1 MALLF
6 FEHFRSARESLRR
19 TRSRTLLTILGIA
32 IGVGSITAILALG
45 GGLTN
50 IINRQ
55 VAEVGNSIAIVR
67 PEVKT
72 SSLLDFANPTP
83 QAAYSTSPITERD
96 YNDIQKIEN
105 VETAVPLMTI
115 SGGTRSRDANPPV
128 STILATTPDF
138 IKTTPLE
145 FRDGQF
151 IDTSTLESTAVIG
164 YELSLNLFR
173 TNDAVGKIFSVKGQ
187 RFTVIGVM
195 KKQNNPINYN
205 NVDLDHAAIIS
216 LTSGKLLNQGIAQIQ
231 QINVKAKPGADMN
244 AIKSNI
250 QKRLNANHEQEADVA
265 VLVGEHIA
273 TPTSRL
279 LQLIN
284 GVMGAIAGIS
294 LLVGGIGVM
303 NIMLVGVSER
313 TREIGLRKA
322 VGASNRSI
330 VQQFMVESI
339 MLGVLGGVV
348 GFVAGYS
355 LAFIISLFLP
365 YDPVISWQIAAF
377 ASVLSIGVGTIFG
390 VYPAYKAAKKHPIES
405 LRRLH

>member
-1 MALLF
+1 MALLI
-6 FEHFRSARESLRR
+6 FEHLRTARESLRR

-50 IINRQ
+50 IINQQ
-55 VAEVGNSIAIVR
+55 VSEVGDSIAIVR
-67 PEVKT
+67 PQVKT

-83 QAAYSTSPITERD
+83 QTAYSTSPITERD
-96 YNDIQKIEN
+96 YTDIQKIEN
-105 VETAVPLMTI
+105 VEAAVPLMTI
-115 SGGTRSRDANPPV
+115 SGGTRSRDANPPI

-138 IKTTPLE
+138 TKTTPIE

-151 IDTSTLESTAVIG
+151 IDASTLENTAVIG

-173 TNDAVGKIFSVKGQ
+173 TNDAVGKIFTIHGQ

-205 NVDLDHAAIIS
+205 NVDLDHAAVIS

-231 QINVKAKPGADMN
+231 QINIKAKSGTDMAN
-244 AIKSNI
+244 IKTSVE
-250 QKRLNANHEQEADVA
+250 KRLMANHEQEEDLS
-265 VLVGEHIA
+265 VLVGQQIA

-279 LQLIN
+279 LQLVN
-284 GVMGAIAGIS
+284 AVMGAIAGIS

-339 MLGVLGGVV
+339 MLGLLGGLV
-348 GFVAGYS
+348 GYMSGYG

-365 YDPVISWQIAAF
+365 YDPVINWQIAAF
-377 ASVLSIGVGTIFG
+377 AGSLSIGVGTIFG

>member
-1 MALLF
+1 MAILI
-6 FEHFRSARESLRR
+6 FEHLRTARESLRR

-50 IINRQ
+50 IINQQ
-55 VAEVGNSIAIVR
+55 VAEVGDSIAIVR
-67 PEVKT
+67 PQVKT

-83 QAAYSTSPITERD
+83 QTAYSTSPITERD
-96 YNDIQKIEN
+96 YTDIQKIEN
-105 VETAVPLMTI
+105 IEAAVPLMTI
-115 SGGTRSRDANPPV
+115 SGSTRSRDANPPI
-128 STILATTPDF
+128 STVLATTPDF
-138 IKTTPLE
+138 IKTTPIE

-151 IDTSTLESTAVIG
+151 IDASTLENTAVIG

-173 TNDAVGKIFSVKGQ
+173 TNDSVGKIFNVHGQ

-216 LTSGKLLNQGIAQIQ
+216 LTSGKLLNQGVAQIQ
-231 QINVKAKPGADMN
+231 QINIKAKPGTDMTN
-244 AIKSNI
+244 IKTSVE
-250 QKRLNANHEQEADVA
+250 KRLMANHEQEADVT
-265 VLVGEHIA
+265 VLVGQQIA

-279 LQLIN
+279 LQLVN
-284 GVMGAIAGIS
+284 AVMGAIAGIS

-339 MLGVLGGVV
+339 MLGLLGGLV
-348 GFVAGYS
+348 GYLSGYG
-355 LAFIISLFLP
+355 LAFMISLFLP
-365 YDPVISWQIAAF
+365 YDPVINWQIAAF
-377 ASVLSIGVGTIFG
+377 AGALSIGVGTIFG

>member
-1 MALLF
+1 MTLLI
-6 FEHFRSARESLRR
+6 FEHLRTARESLRR

-45 GGLTN
+45 EGLTN
-50 IINRQ
+50 IIHRQ
-55 VAEVGNSIAIVR
+55 VSQVGDSIAIVR
-67 PEVKT
+67 PQVKT
-72 SSLLDFANPTP
+72 KSLLDFANPTP
-83 QAAYSTSPITERD
+83 QTAYSTSPITERD
-96 YNDIQKIEN
+96 YLDIQKLKD
-105 VETAVPLMTI
+105 VEVAVPLMTI
-115 SGGTRSRDANPPV
+115 SGTTRSSDAYPTT

-138 IKTTPLE
+138 IKTTPIE

-151 IDTSTLESTAVIG
+151 IDSATLENTAVVG

-173 TNDAVGKIFSVKGQ
+173 TNDAVGKVFTAHGQ

-205 NVDLDHAAIIS
+205 NVDLDHAAVIS
-216 LTSGKLLNQGIAQIQ
+216 LTSGKLLNQGVAQIQ
-231 QINVKAKPGADMN
+231 QINIKAKPNTD
-244 AIKSNI
+244 I
-250 QKRLNANHEQEADVA
+250 QTVKRMVEKRLITNHEQQTDVS
-265 VLVGEHIA
+265 VLIGQQIA

-279 LQLIN
+279 LQLVN
-284 GVMGAIAGIS
+284 AVMTAIAGIS

-330 VQQFMVESI
+330 VQQFMIESI
-339 MLGVLGGVV
+339 MLGLLGGLV
-348 GFVAGYS
+348 GYVAGYT

-365 YDPVISWQIAAF
+365 YDPVLSWQIAAF
-377 ASVLSIGVGTIFG
+377 ASILSVGVGSIFG
-390 VYPAYKAAKKHPIES
+390 VYPAYKAARKHPIES